1 MSKNIYSILCDDDD
15 DCVITNPSNNDV
27 SIPVT
32 SENKIENTTAV
43 AAIATAAAIARRS
56 FDIDK
61 PEIKKDDWESVQRHK
76 TFKKREP
83 YNNNYN
89 NNNNNN
95 NKRDMNIDQSY
106 KKHFN
111 NRFSDQ
117 NNIVIKKKVISAPT
131 IKKTSVLELPSYY
144 EKRSGTNEYEIP
156 QNEYAWIRK
165 IGGLEKSSSNENM
178 FIGVIVAALSYFDNN
193 DYINTNPYFKG
204 KMSVNLEQQEDLL
217 DMILIHTV
225 SIMLHRLIKSDS
237 CDIIKVIINSLPLY
251 RLPLNLRGSD
261 NKGVKYLSSNSSNAL
276 NVYHRLKN
284 KWLSN
289 QKIVSDYNKGNSQID
304 INEYNHAI
312 DYLNKTTSRW
322 NSFVLQS
329 VWNGNNP
336 IHDCLYYGANTTFKY
351 LLSHYFG
358 NGMKIQLNSMLLV
371 PNIQNE
377 THRDIVYNGK
387 KACEAQSTYII
398 RKAQFEE
405 CEQLYNTTIEIL
417 RKELN
422 SISEDEANS
431 ILAMASGVSTD
442 ISTNAVTIVGAK
454 SDDTTNI
461 IDMLR
466 NQDIES
472 MINYI
477 MECYTNKQLDVIR
490 SSIMIWKDIGETDS
504 DLNDCV
510 NDVLENKD
518 LEHIFKEIR

>member
-1 MSKNIYSILCDDDD
+1 
-15 DCVITNPSNNDV
+15 
-27 SIPVT
+27 
-32 SENKIENTTAV
+32 
-43 AAIATAAAIARRS
+43 
-56 FDIDK
+56 
-61 PEIKKDDWESVQRHK
+61 
-76 TFKKREP
+76 
-83 YNNNYN
+83 
-89 NNNNNN
+89 
-95 NKRDMNIDQSY
+95 
-106 KKHFN
+106 
-111 NRFSDQ
+111 
-117 NNIVIKKKVISAPT
+117 
-131 IKKTSVLELPSYY
+131 
-144 EKRSGTNEYEIP
+144 
-156 QNEYAWIRK
+156 
-165 IGGLEKSSSNENM
+165 M

-276 NVYHRLKN
+276 NVYYRLKN
-284 KWLSN
+284 RWLSN
-289 QKIVSDYNKGNSQID
+289 QKIVSDYNKGSSLVD

-312 DYLNKTTSRW
+312 DYLNKTTGRW

-351 LLSHYFG
+351 LLSYYFG

-431 ILAMASGVSTD
+431 ILAMAGGISTD
-442 ISTNAVTIVGAK
+442 TVTILATK

-477 MECYTNKQLDVIR
+477 LECYNNKQLDVIK
-490 SSIMIWKDIGETDS
+490 SSIMIWKDIGETDT

-518 LEHIFKEIR
+518 LEHIFKEIS